1 MKKNVCIITTALL
14 LLGALAKL
22 SYAQLNSVDNDS
34 ISITI
39 TFVRGMPGSIALY
52 DRETGGSLVTSINLD
67 NTLSAPQDRA
77 VVIGEC
83 WLEITPGGF
92 YEVHMYTNN
101 LDPENDGLI
110 PDEIDQGAVA
120 QVPHDFNYWEPQRQS
135 LWIEQWAGLVHEISQ
150 LPYHG
155 GSEARMYMLPL
166 KVRSEGM
173 MGFKANELSSYENE
187 ATTITEIEGDG
198 VTIPRDIFFGRHDYH
213 GYQCEFIPF
222 YYIPER
228 SAVTYEGFEHRLSI
242 ASTNLGTYY
251 PRRQQLIFA
260 VDLLHAGPGTYRGT
274 VYLEMMS
281 N

>member
-1 MKKNVCIITTALL
+1 MKKNVCIITILML
-14 LLGALAKL
+14 LLGAIAKS
-22 SYAQLNSVDNDS
+22 SYAQLQSVDNDS

-39 TFVRGMPGSIALY
+39 TFMRGIAGSIALY

-67 NTLSAPQDRA
+67 NTLSAPQERA
-77 VVIGEC
+77 VVIGEY

-101 LDPENDGLI
+101 LDPENDGLN
-110 PDEIDQGAVA
+110 PGEIDQGTVA
-120 QVPHDFNYWEPQRQS
+120 QIPHDFYHWDPQRQS

-150 LPYHG
+150 FPYDD

-173 MGFKANELSSYENE
+173 MGFKANEFYYYENE
-187 ATTITEIEGDG
+187 STTITEIEGDG
-198 VTIPRDIFFGRHDYH
+198 ITIPRDIFFGRHDYH
-213 GYQCEFIPF
+213 GYEYELFSF

-228 SAVTYEGFEHRLSI
+228 SAVTYEGYPNRLSI
-242 ASTNLGTYY
+242 ASTRLGTHY
-251 PRRQQLIFA
+251 PKRQQLIFA

-274 VYLEMMS
+274 VYLEMLS